1 MSKKGRL
8 FVSIFQLVIGLL
20 AVVAFIVVAVTG
32 GEDMVKWTVTLL
44 LAIAYVVLGIIGIID
59 HKK

>member
-20 AVVAFIVVAVTG
+20 AVVAFIVVAVMG

>member
-20 AVVAFIVVAVTG
+20 AVASFIVVAVMG
-32 GEDMVKWTVTLL
+32 GEDMVKWIVTLL